1 MDNGANE
8 KGTGTVT
15 MGEDVSKKAP
25 VVQLSNVGKWFPAL
39 RHGKPV
45 IAVKGVDL
53 EIPAQ
58 ERGQFVVFLGPSGCG
73 KSTVLSMISG
83 LQMPDEGEVR
93 IFGEP
98 VTGPDKHTV
107 TVQQAYTCFPWLTVL
122 GNVQFGLAVEGKSR
136 QDQQRIATEYLKR
149 VGLGNRL
156 DATPRQLSGGMQQ
169 RVAIARTLAL
179 KPPIVLMDEPF
190 GALDAQTRGD
200 MQQMLLS
207 LWAEEKN
214 TIIFVTHDITEAVLL
229 ADRIIVFSPSPARI
243 VLDKLVPFARPRLP
257 SLVVESDFI
266 RWSQFLLQTLK
277 GAEADGG
284 TAPGTPVDKES
295 QPTAKTF

>member
-1 MDNGANE
+1 M
-8 KGTGTVT
+8 TGGESVT
-15 MGEDVSKKAP
+15 KSAP
-25 VVQLSNVGKWFPAL
+25 VIQLTNLGKWFPAL

-45 IAVKGVDL
+45 VAVKGVDL

-58 ERGQFVVFLGPSGCG
+58 EQGQFVVFLGPSGCG

-83 LQMPDEGEVR
+83 LQAPDEGEVR
-93 IFGEP
+93 IFGNP
-98 VTGPDKHTV
+98 VNGPDKHTV
-107 TVQQAYTCFPWLTVL
+107 TVQQAYTCFPWLPVL

-136 QDQQRIATEYLKR
+136 QEQQRIATEYLKK

-156 DATPRQLSGGMQQ
+156 DAYPRQLSGGMQQ

-190 GALDAQTRGD
+190 GALDAQTRGE
-200 MQQMLLS
+200 MQQMLLA

-214 TIIFVTHDITEAVLL
+214 TVVFVTHDITEAVLL

-243 VLDKLVPFARPRLP
+243 ILDRLVPFARPRLP
-257 SLVVESDFI
+257 SIVMETEFI
-266 RWSQFLLQTLK
+266 RWSQLLLQTLK
-277 GAEADGG
+277 SAEADSDALQNN
-284 TAPGTPVDKES
+284 TS
-295 QPTAKTF
+295 N